1 MSDDARPLTD
11 EERAEL
17 ESLRAEKAQREN
29 ARRIQAERIELERLK
44 AEQATH
50 DEDARIRA
58 LKERNAKIMEPGDD
72 LKMPLG
78 QKVVLFGVLLIAVI
92 IMLVMAL
99 GH

>member
-17 ESLRAEKAQREN
+17 KSLRAEKAQREN

-92 IMLVMAL
+92 IMLAMAL
-99 GH
+99 GR